1 MLLDD
6 HTQVGGTGE
15 SRHGC
20 NLFEREISVDQQLS
34 GAPETFFRD
43 DLVRRFSH
51 QSGKATFQGTPC
63 QIDVAG
69 NQ

>member
-6 HTQVGGTGE
+6 HTQVGCTGE

-20 NLFEREISVDQQLS
+20 YLFERKIGVDQQLS
-34 GAPETFFRD
+34 GAAKTFFRD

-51 QSGKATFQGTPC
+51 QSGEATFQGAPC
-63 QIDVAG
+63 QIDMAG